1 MAEVAA
7 QVRLRRGDG
16 QPRIYGHRGA
26 RGVLPEN
33 TMEGFDYLRG
43 LGVEGVEIDVQN
55 ASGRVPVV
63 IHDPHVPMALARGP
77 DGDWLDA
84 PGPKVID
91 LSVEELQGYDIGRLN
106 PALPYGARY
115 PDQRPVD
122 GARVPTLDVFLAW
135 AAEGPPEVLNIEIKS
150 YADRDDLGDPPTV
163 LVEDVLSAVFRH
175 GLAGRVL
182 ISSFDWR
189 VLSAVRAADP
199 SIARGYLSAETPSS
213 EGNVF
218 DGSPWMD
225 GLRLADH
232 GGSLPQL
239 IAAQGGLVWCAW
251 HRDLTAARVAEA
263 QALGVAVNAWTVNR
277 PEDIAAVIAQGVD
290 GIITDL
296 PALVQQIATPRDSGA
311 ARARPSA

>member
-1 MAEVAA
+1 MQPALH
-7 QVRLRRGDG
+7 RLLRRTGAL
-16 QPRIYGHRGA
+16 PRIYGHRGA

-33 TMEGFDYLRG
+33 TMAGFDYLRG
-43 LGVEGVEIDVQN
+43 LGADGVEIDVQN
-55 ASGRVPVV
+55 AAGRVPVV
-63 IHDPHVPMALARGP
+63 IHDPRVPMALARTP
-77 DGDWLDA
+77 DGVWLTE

-91 LSVEELQGYDIGRLN
+91 LGVAALQAYDIGRLN
-106 PALPYGARY
+106 PATPYGTHH
-115 PDQRPVD
+115 PDQRPAD
-122 GARVPTLDVFLAW
+122 GARVPTLDAFLSW
-135 AAEGPPEVLNIEIKS
+135 AAEGAPEVLNIEIKS
-150 YADRDDLGDPPTV
+150 YAHRDDLGDPPAV
-163 LVEDVLSAVFRH
+163 LVEDVLSAVHRH

-189 VLSAVRAADP
+189 VLTAVRAADP
-199 SIARGYLSAETPSS
+199 MIARGYLSAETSPS

-225 GLRLADH
+225 GLRLEDH
-232 GGSLPQL
+232 GGSLPRL

-263 QALGVAVNAWTVNR
+263 QALGVAVNAWTVNT

-296 PALVQQIATPRDSGA
+296 PALAQEIAAP
-311 ARARPSA
+311 